1 MHNTEA
7 TTAITSLA
15 HIVLDYSARN
25 LDQFAGIIYSVKI
38 TFFIIIKSF
47 GNWEGILRTHTVFL
61 IAPKFIKPNKRL
73 DSTIIQNLKTI
84 ITLIWHFFEKC
95 GVEQKVES

>member
-25 LDQFAGIIYSVKI
+25 LDQFAGISVKITFFIYSVKI

-47 GNWEGILRTHTVFL
+47 ENWKGVLRTYTVFL
-61 IAPKFIKPNKRL
+61 IVPKFIKPNKRL
-73 DSTIIQNLKTI
+73 DSTIM
-84 ITLIWHFFEKC
+84 
-95 GVEQKVES
+95 

>member
-1 MHNTEA
+1 MHNIEA
-7 TTAITSLA
+7 TTTITSLA

-25 LDQFAGIIYSVKI
+25 LDQFADIIYSVKI

-47 GNWEGILRTHTVFL
+47 GNWEGVLRTYTVFL
-61 IAPKFIKPNKRL
+61 TAPKFIKPNERL
-73 DSTIIQNLKTI
+73 DSKIMQNLKTI

-95 GVEQKVES
+95 G